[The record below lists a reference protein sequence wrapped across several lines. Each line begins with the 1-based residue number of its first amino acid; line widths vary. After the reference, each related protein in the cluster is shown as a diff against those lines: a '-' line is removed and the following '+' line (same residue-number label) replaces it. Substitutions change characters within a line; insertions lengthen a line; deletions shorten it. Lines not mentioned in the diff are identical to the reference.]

1 MKPGRIRAGAFAAAL
16 AAGLVAGLVAIL
28 PAGAAQAPALPAGF
42 LLKDTPTGLAEQGD
56 ALTDFAYLPDSSV
69 VAVGKFGRVMWVP
82 KTGAP
87 RRIATLPVRTEQD
100 LGLIGVGVAAD
111 YANSRH
117 LYTARTAPSTAPG
130 SGAYGVLRLSRW
142 TVQLDA
148 NGEPSG
154 LTGEQTLV
162 ETSADSDIHGMT
174 GVAVA
179 PDGTI
184 WLSIGDSRDNF
195 VSTVTLRAGLIDD
208 LHGKILHLRPDGSGV
223 PNNPYYDAAK
233 PRAARSLVYAS
244 GFRSPFRI
252 SLDPVTETPIVGD
265 VGWNAFEE
273 VNHIT
278 PGGDYGWPCW
288 EGTVRTP
295 GFRDLP
301 GCATR
306 STLPP
311 QHAYAHGASTGSSI
325 TGGVVYTGSNYPLE
339 YAGSYFFGDYTSGR
353 LWTMRFDAAG
363 RVVTPS
369 GTRGTNVGGPVA
381 LRTMPVSG
389 DVVYAD
395 IFTGS
400 LRRIVYQAGN
410 RPPVPDLAST
420 ADPATGRVS
429 FDATGSSDPDGDA
442 LTYAWDFGDGAT
454 ATGPTAERAYAGAGG
469 YTATLTVTDQFGAT
483 ATKTA
488 SVHPRNHAPSL
499 VLTPPSASSRYAVGD
514 VISASAQ
521 ASDAEDGAVDI
532 EWSSNLIHCRGQD
545 CHTHPGTRQTG
556 NSFSLAYAGH
566 PGDTRLEITAT
577 ATDSL
582 GARTTSTFTA
592 QPRQR
597 RLTVQSAT
605 AADFTIGDQQT
616 TTDLF
621 TVGQQLSVI
630 APQASR
636 DGVATFE
643 RWSDGSGRV
652 RELTMP
658 DADVT
663 LTATYLTPIDRRY
676 ASDAALR
683 AVVGAPK
690 AVEQGDATAR
700 WREYATGR
708 VYWGPNTGGAFEI
721 HGSILVKY
729 LASGGHVANGLPT
742 SDELVIGTGRQSLL
756 AGGRSVVYSGQ
767 TGARLL
773 GGPIRQRWLA
783 MGATSSV
790 LRFPTGDDK
799 PTPDGIGRY
808 SHFQGGSIYHTAA
821 TGAHEV
827 YGAILAKWR
836 ALGWEKSVLGYPTS
850 GELAGT
856 GGGRYNLFQRGSIHY
871 IAGTGAFEVRGSIY
885 LKYKAMGSE
894 KSVLR
899 YPTTDEKPTPDGIGR
914 YNHFQGGSIYYTGRT
929 GAHEVYGRIRAKWQ
943 SMGWERSYLGYP
955 VSGEYAV
962 AGGRRNNFQGGYII
976 YTFADQTARAYR
988 R

>member
-28 PAGAAQAPALPAGF
+28 PAGAAAAPVLPAGF

-69 VAVGKFGRVMWVP
+69 IAVGKFGRVMWVP

-87 RRIATLPVRTEQD
+87 RRIATLAVRTEQD
-100 LGLIGVGVAAD
+100 LGLVGVAVAAD
-111 YANSRH
+111 HATSRH
-117 LYTARTAPSTAPG
+117 LYTARSAPSTGPG

-142 TVQLDA
+142 TVRLDA

-154 LTGEQTLV
+154 LADEQIIV
-162 ETSADSDIHGMT
+162 EASADSDIHGMT
-174 GVAVA
+174 GVTAA

-195 VSTVTLRAGLIDD
+195 VATATLRAGLVDD
-208 LHGKILHLRPDGSGV
+208 LHGKVLHLRPDGTGV
-223 PNNPYYDAAK
+223 PSNPYYDPAN

-265 VGWNAFEE
+265 VGWNGWEE

-288 EGTVRTP
+288 EGTTRTP

-301 GCATR
+301 GCANR

-311 QHAYAHGASTGSSI
+311 QHAYAHSAGIGSSI
-325 TGGVVYTGSNYPLE
+325 TGGVVYTGANYPLE
-339 YAGSYFFGDYTSGR
+339 YAGGYFFGDYTSGR
-353 LWTMRFDAAG
+353 VWTMRFDAAG
-363 RVVTPS
+363 RVATQARDW
-369 GTRGTNVGGPVA
+369 GTQVGGPVA
-381 LRTMPVSG
+381 LRTMPVGG

-395 IFTGS
+395 IFTGN

-420 ADPATGRVS
+420 TDAETGRMS
-429 FDATGSSDPDGDA
+429 FDATGSSDPDGDTLA
-442 LTYAWDFGDGAT
+442 YAWDFGDGST
-454 ATGPTAERAYAGAGG
+454 ATGPTAEHTYAGADG
-469 YTATLTVTDQFGAT
+469 YTVTLTVTDQLGAT

-488 SVHPRNHAPSL
+488 VVHPRNHAPSL
-499 VLTPPSASSRYAVGD
+499 VVTPPPSGERYAVGD
-514 VISASAQ
+514 VIRATAQ
-521 ASDAEDGAVDI
+521 AADAEDGAVGV
-532 EWSSNLIHCRGQD
+532 EWSTDLVHCRGQD
-545 CHTHPGTRQTG
+545 CHSHPGARQTG
-556 NSFSLAYAGH
+556 DAFALAYAGH

-592 QPRQR
+592 LPRQR

-616 TTDLF
+616 TSDLF

-630 APQASR
+630 APETSR

-643 RWSDGSGRV
+643 RWSDGAGRV

-663 LTATYLTPIDRRY
+663 MTATYLTPIDRRY
-676 ASDAALR
+676 AADAALR
-683 AVVGAPK
+683 AVVGTPK

-700 WREYATGR
+700 WREFTTGR

-721 HGSILVKY
+721 HGSILLKY
-729 LASGGHVANGLPT
+729 LAAGGHTANGLPV

-756 AGGRSVVYSGQ
+756 EGGRSLVYSGA
-767 TGARLL
+767 TGAMVLS
-773 GGPIRQRWLA
+773 GPIRQRWLA
-783 MGATSSV
+783 MGADKSI
-790 LRFPTGDDK
+790 LRFPTTDQK

-808 SHFQGGSIYHTAA
+808 NHFQGGSIYHTPA

-827 YGAILAKWR
+827 YGRILAKWR

-850 GELAGT
+850 GELAGS
-856 GGGRYNLFQRGSIHY
+856 GGGRYNLFQRGSIHNTSS
-871 IAGTGAFEVRGSIY
+871 TGALQVRGSIY
-885 LKYKAMGSE
+885 ILYKAIVSE
-894 KSVLR
+894 NSVLR
-899 YPTTDEKPTPDGIGR
+899 
-914 YNHFQGGSIYYTGRT
+914 
-929 GAHEVYGRIRAKWQ
+929 
-943 SMGWERSYLGYP
+943 
-955 VSGEYAV
+955 
-962 AGGRRNNFQGGYII
+962 
-976 YTFADQTARAYR
+976 
-988 R
+988 